1 MEKEIQQ
8 AIDLLIANGYEVTPP
23 QTDIQINEEFERWW
37 NMYNKKRG
45 REKCLKRW
53 LRLTKKD
60 RTACINATPA
70 YVRSITVKQYQ
81 KDPFTYLNQRGWE
94 DEIIDEYEESANR
107 TAIEFATRA
116 ANIFNSK

>member
-23 QTDIQINEEFERWW
+23 QTDIEINEEFERWW

-53 LRLTKKD
+53 LRLSKKD
-60 RTACINATPA
+60 RTACINATPS